1 MKFGFGRSEKP
12 KSAPVE
18 PKDEGVHAQDD
29 TAGDMIWP
37 GQEIDGVPVFDL
49 PEGPEID
56 KGAPDMSIP
65 VPEVDW
71 REVPE
76 EEHGEE
82 RVQIPVPEYDP
93 GAQREWEKKK
103 QERMDEEA
111 ERPSGRG
118 VANIDMGGGG
128 EDE

>member
-65 VPEVDW
+65 VPE
-71 REVPE
+71 
-76 EEHGEE
+76 
-82 RVQIPVPEYDP
+82 YDP